1 MFFVQSSSRGP
12 PVQQGFRLGD
22 NRFKLNLHTAF
33 IMSPPPPLH
42 QPIFRKYP
50 SFSIYRRINEFHENT
65 VKVKIIL
72 NKTGSVSD
80 LLFQNFDSST
90 DFTVT
95 PRYTRY
101 DFFFLLFFSVVICPV
116 FTKSTSRWY
125 VGVWL
130 KNRKK
135 TTGKHLFFTIEHHI
149 T

>member
-1 MFFVQSSSRGP
+1 
-12 PVQQGFRLGD
+12 
-22 NRFKLNLHTAF
+22 
-33 IMSPPPPLH
+33 MSPPPPLH

-101 DFFFLLFFSVVICPV
+101 DFFFCYFSQSLFARSLP
-116 FTKSTSRWY
+116 SPPLDGTS
-125 VGVWL
+125 GC
-130 KNRKK
+130 
-135 TTGKHLFFTIEHHI
+135 G
-149 T
+149 